1 MAASEAQFT
10 TLHGDKKQFQVQLH
24 EVDDPASG
32 RCEWVM
38 AMWRVGN
45 PDRRVEDPLAVLLA
59 EMAEEQ
65 SEEQRAERKVWS
77 SEAIKH
83 FHWNS
88 TQFRLECAYKGWGWA
103 VNRAI
108 GRAKVESGKAA
119 AVASA
124 TSSRYADL

>member
-119 AVASA
+119 VASA